1 MSELPQPVT
10 TDHLYMAAILI
21 QLQKISNSLDGVTNA
36 LQQLNNAAMQKQPIQ
51 VQLDAMRL
59 SEAIEDAHDKRMKK
73 PIKTVRT

>member
-1 MSELPQPVT
+1 MELPQPIT
-10 TDHLYMAAILI
+10 ETHIYLAAILV

-59 SEAIEDAHDKRMKK
+59 ADAIDQAQAKRVKQPMK
-73 PIKTVRT
+73 R